1 GTTFTVVYSPISGNI
16 SLIPADAFNA
26 TESATFR
33 YSIEVT
39 GKTAAGG
46 SARVHETGRLSIDTT
61 LRASNEPTGRDFKFS
76 GFGAFFDNGD
86 TQANAPLAAGTFSG
100 PVHTNNHFAFL
111 SSRSVTF
118 RNVVSQVDSGIRY
131 DNLSNTTPNL
141 AIPQTSITGVTISSE
156 GYKQIAP
163 VPLPADVFSQQ
174 YAVINNTGI
183 KDLKADGQPV
193 DPPAVIPVDG
203 SGNPIPVF
211 DSSG

>member
-1 GTTFTVVYSPISGNI
+1 M
-16 SLIPADAFNA
+16 
-26 TESATFR
+26 
-33 YSIEVT
+33 
-39 GKTAAGG
+39 
-46 SARVHETGRLSIDTT
+46 
-61 LRASNEPTGRDFKFS
+61 
-76 GFGAFFDNGD
+76 
-86 TQANAPLAAGTFSG
+86 
-100 PVHTNNHFAFL
+100 HTNNHFAFL

-131 DNLSNTTPNL
+131 DNLANTTPNL

-183 KDLKADGQPV
+183 KDLQANGQPV

-203 SGNPIPVF
+203 SGNPIAVF
-211 DSSG
+211 DSRAAWLQASLPPT